1 MTRRPLWTGALAGLL
16 AVTPILAQ
24 EHDISG
30 AWQGTLHTPRG
41 DLRVVM
47 KVSKD
52 ASGYKAMMYSIDQGG
67 NGLPASSVAM
77 QGGNIKIAVPALGG
91 VYEGKFSNT
100 DGTAI
105 TGTWTQGAATPLD
118 ITLATEKTAWAIP
131 EPPPL
136 PTPMAENADP
146 SWEAATIKPSDP
158 ERQGIGINMNGR
170 NFSTHNT
177 TLRDLLTF
185 TYGLHPNQIVGAPGW
200 VETDKFDLAARPD
213 MPGMPSDLQIKSMM
227 KKLIAERFKLKV
239 HTEKKELSVFLIT
252 VAKGG
257 PKLTKNDSDPKGLPG
272 LGFRGLGNLVV
283 RNGNMSDFA
292 QMMQSRVLDRP
303 VVNQTNLEGRYDFTM
318 QWTPDETQFGGQGAR
333 AQAQAAEGAP
343 QNPDLFT
350 AMQQQLGLKIEA
362 TKAPADVF
370 VIDHV
375 EKPSG
380 N

>member
-1 MTRRPLWTGALAGLL
+1 MTRRTLWAGALAGLL
-16 AVTPILAQ
+16 AAIPVFSQ

-41 DLRVVM
+41 DLRIVM

-67 NGLPASSVAM
+67 GGLPASSVAV
-77 QGGNIKIAVPALGG
+77 QGGAVKIAVPAIGG

-105 TGTWTQGAATPLD
+105 TGTWTQGAPTPLD
-118 ITLATEKTAWAIP
+118 MTLATEKTAWTIP

-213 MPGMPSDLQIKSMM
+213 TPGMPSDTQIKGMM
-227 KKLIAERFKLKV
+227 KKLIAERFKLKF

-283 RNGNMSDFA
+283 RNGNMNDFA

-333 AQAQAAEGAP
+333 AQAQAAEGAQ

-370 VIDHV
+370 AIDHV
-375 EKPSG
+375 EKPSE

>member
-1 MTRRPLWTGALAGLL
+1 MTRRTLWAGALAGLL
-16 AVTPILAQ
+16 AVTPIFSQ

-67 NGLPASSVAM
+67 NGLPASSVAL

-118 ITLATEKTAWAIP
+118 MTLATEKTAWTIP

-146 SWEAATIKPSDP
+146 SWEAATIKLSDP

-185 TYGLHPNQIVGAPGW
+185 TYGLHPNQILGAPGW

-213 MPGMPSDLQIKSMM
+213 TPGMPSDLQIKSMM
-227 KKLIAERFKLKV
+227 KKLIAERFKLKF

-272 LGFRGLGNLVV
+272 LG
-283 RNGNMSDFA
+283 
-292 QMMQSRVLDRP
+292 
-303 VVNQTNLEGRYDFTM
+303 
-318 QWTPDETQFGGQGAR
+318 
-333 AQAQAAEGAP
+333 
-343 QNPDLFT
+343 
-350 AMQQQLGLKIEA
+350 
-362 TKAPADVF
+362 
-370 VIDHV
+370 
-375 EKPSG
+375 
-380 N
+380 